1 MEEPLFC
8 SHYHKA
14 FHSLAPVH
22 HLQSFAKHTRACHSF
37 HRAQHLR
44 IGRNFISRARKQ
56 MLKSRVVG
64 LTPCSE
70 FTVEAGVWSQNPCPP
85 AALLSPLLA
94 RNQQISTGKGHSL
107 HSPGAADHPWS
118 TKNDVCLQQ
127 RHQEFTIH
135 TPFHENLTEI

>member
-1 MEEPLFC
+1 MEEPVFC
-8 SHYHKA
+8 SHYHEA

-56 MLKSRVVG
+56 MLKSRAVG

-70 FTVEAGVWSQNPCPP
+70 FTVEGGVWSQNPCPQLP
-85 AALLSPLLA
+85 SCLLSWLGISKSPRERVIVYTLLGQLTILGA
-94 RNQQISTGKGHSL
+94 QKMMSACSKGTNSSPSTHLSMK
-107 HSPGAADHPWS
+107 
-118 TKNDVCLQQ
+118 T
-127 RHQEFTIH
+127 
-135 TPFHENLTEI
+135 